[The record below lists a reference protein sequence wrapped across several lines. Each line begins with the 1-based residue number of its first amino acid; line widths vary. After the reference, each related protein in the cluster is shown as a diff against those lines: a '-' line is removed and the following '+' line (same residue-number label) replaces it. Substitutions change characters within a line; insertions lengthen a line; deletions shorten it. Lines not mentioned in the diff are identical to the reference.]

1 MDVSRGSLA
10 DWLSFSVDLASLWV
24 ACTALLVSVVTLG
37 VALYALN
44 RWTTELRMASLY
56 KVATEIEAAAL
67 DLDRAFRA
75 ARSQQ
80 ITSSDLT
87 PYFDGGDPDEPTLAQ
102 YGNAYNAIFAAR
114 WGRLASAISALR
126 ALQSWA
132 DVHQMTAVST
142 KIQSVADIA
151 SSLKH
156 EIDRVRERFDNPVV
170 SDSEHKNILR
180 LWVNPTLRYVLS
192 DDPTDK
198 LNAGFA
204 SELGQLRI
212 ELRRAGIG
220 LLPGEGVA
228 RVWTD
233 DENLDTHK

>member
-1 MDVSRGSLA
+1 MNVPSGSLSN
-10 DWLSFSVDLASLWV
+10 WLSFSVDLASLWV
-24 ACTALLVSVVTLG
+24 ACTALLVSVLTLG

-44 RWTTELRMASLY
+44 RWTTELRLASLY
-56 KVATEIEAAAL
+56 KIATEIDAAAL

-80 ITSSDLT
+80 IRASDLT
-87 PYFDGGDPDEPTLAQ
+87 PYFEGGDPDVPTLAQ

-126 ALQSWA
+126 SLQSWA
-132 DVHQMTAVST
+132 DVHQMTAVSA

-170 SDSEHKNILR
+170 SDAEHKNILG
-180 LWVNPTLRYVLS
+180 LWVNPTVRYVLS
-192 DDPTDK
+192 DDPTEK
-198 LNAGFA
+198 LNADFA

-212 ELRRAGIG
+212 EIRKAGIG
-220 LLPGEGVA
+220 LLPGEGITRPDPA
-228 RVWTD
+228 
-233 DENLDTHK
+233 LDLDNHQH